1 MRKRFREGSCFSN
14 VKRIWRDEMS
24 KEYTEAMNAVKEAAE
39 KEKQRRAGLDRKLAR
54 AKFKVKIKSL
64 MEEARIIRKEENKF
78 TGGDWYVGIRRHELH
93 WHRVW
98 HVRNE
103 QRSTFIAYA
112 FFRGDSYRSIEK
124 TDKKVDVAK
133 VTAILRNLARME
145 VTQGQVDLWLNTTP
159 VSA

>member
-1 MRKRFREGSCFSN
+1 
-14 VKRIWRDEMS
+14 MS
-24 KEYTEAMNAVKEAAE
+24 KEFLDAIRQE
-39 KEKQRRAGLDRKLAR
+39 KERHASLNRKLAR
-54 AKFKVKIKSL
+54 AKFRVKIKSL
-64 MEEARIIRKEENKF
+64 AEEARIIRTEEKKF
-78 TGGDWYVGIRRHELH
+78 KDNDWFSCQRRHELY

-124 TDKKVDVAK
+124 TAKKVDVAK

-145 VTQGQVDLWLNTTP
+145 VTQGQIDLWLNTTP